1 MQGIKIL
8 GISSY
13 VPETVITN
21 DDFTSFIE
29 TSDEWITTRTGIKT
43 RHCALDM
50 PTWKI
55 GSLAAKASHH
65 SHQSQNTKSY
75 HPKNQF
81 IIQRV
86 CKMQR

>member
-43 RHCALDM
+43 RYYSEDETIEEIAIKSVH
-50 PTWKI
+50 
-55 GSLAAKASHH
+55 SLIEKN
-65 SHQSQNTKSY
+65 SQIDINK
-75 HPKNQF
+75 
-81 IIQRV
+81 V
-86 CKMQR
+86 